1 MGKLRPGHF
10 VEAGLWLAL
19 AAVLYIYSFDFDQSI
34 EIYKYGAVAWPR
46 AILLLIV
53 IAAVGQ
59 LLYHWKSGDEAT
71 SGTIGAATD
80 DGSEE
85 AAIESGHSSIQW
97 YVSTFI
103 LLTLPFAYMRLP
115 EWVVRMFSLDEGAL
129 TPTKLICAALVIAL
143 YVFMMRR
150 NHVGGMLALPI
161 LFASMLE
168 DMGFYAT
175 APFFII
181 GVMFLMGERRPKW
194 MVIITALI
202 LGILLFLFVSL
213 LYVGLPTGNIHPFY
227 DFGNWVVTLL
237 Q

>member
-10 VEAGLWLAL
+10 IEVGLWLTL
-19 AAVLYIYSFDFDQSI
+19 AAVLYLYSFEFDQSI

-46 AILLLIV
+46 AVILLMV
-53 IAAVGQ
+53 VAAVGQ
-59 LLYHWKSGDEAT
+59 FLYHWKSGDEAT

-80 DGSEE
+80 DGAEE
-85 AAIESGHSSIQW
+85 AAVESGHSSIQW
-97 YVSTFI
+97 YLSTFV
-103 LLTLPFAYMRLP
+103 LLLIPFAYMRIP
-115 EWVVRMFSLDEGAL
+115 DWVVRILSLDVEAL
-129 TPTKLICAALVIAL
+129 PSIKLVCAGVLIGL
-143 YVFMMRR
+143 YVFLVRR

-161 LFASMLE
+161 LFAALLE
-168 DMGFYAT
+168 DLGFYAT

-194 MVIITALI
+194 MAIVMALI
-202 LGILLFLFVSL
+202 MGILLFLFVSL